1 MAGKTVKFTVSQ
13 DAAAYLQWLAK
24 NVVPEETP
32 DLVARHLVMKQIE
45 QMRRDHRKEEPSL
58 GDLPPAEEEKK

>member
-1 MAGKTVKFTVSQ
+1 MAGKTVKFTLSP

-45 QMRRDHRKEEPSL
+45 EMRRTHRKDEPPLS
-58 GDLPPAEEEKK
+58 DLPPAKE